1 MAIPKAQASGLM
13 LCCKSSPEDRTS
25 HFSEKPMAKKT
36 PEQKAAEQK
45 RYIAAC
51 GAANTA
57 ELEPFLT
64 DPNQAIRA
72 TAAMNPDA
80 DADILDRFA
89 NDKFWGVRV
98 EVIRNTNVGKHTLFR
113 LLEKDTSKRGVVHH
127 EARAKLEQLGVAF
140 GVDGMPSDSGE
151 A

>member
-1 MAIPKAQASGLM
+1 MA
-13 LCCKSSPEDRTS
+13 R
-25 HFSEKPMAKKT
+25 KT
-36 PEQKAAEQK
+36 PEQKEAEKK
-45 RYIAAC
+45 RYIVAC
-51 GAANTA
+51 GAANAA

-80 DADILDRFA
+80 DAEILDRFA

-98 EVIRNTNVGKHTLFR
+98 EVIRNNNVSKHTLLR
-113 LLEKDTSKRGVVHH
+113 LLETDTRKRGVVHH
-127 EARAKLEQLGVAF
+127 EARAKLEQLGVGF
-140 GVDGMPSDSGE
+140 GADGMPADSRE